1 MEKDLRKL
9 KKAVIAV
16 PMLGLLSMLLLTGCS
31 KNEHEAT
38 SVNNSIEKQAQKST
52 SSSSSES
59 EKESRSEVAK
69 QTSGSSAYQSTQ
81 EDQASTNESESAT
94 LETSSENESTEQVNP
109 TPYAVDLADWGS
121 VMDFHLSGVNV
132 PEVITLD
139 AANNTLTLTSK
150 NGSNDVAY
158 SVSSTTIPTQAV
170 RVFSHVGNAVRTV
183 KVNTQIVINNQ
194 LSGSPRLGN
203 SGPMYLFVNNNG
215 GLSLITPN
223 FAGNVEP
230 DQSDVM
236 LEAVL

>member
-16 PMLGLLSMLLLTGCS
+16 PMLGLVSMLLLTGCS
-31 KNEHEAT
+31 KNEHEAS
-38 SVNNSIEKQAQKST
+38 SVNNSTEKQVQMGT
-52 SSSSSES
+52 YFSSSVS
-59 EKESRSEVAK
+59 EKESSSEVAK
-69 QTSGSSAYQSTQ
+69 LTSESSVYQSTQ
-81 EDQASTNESESAT
+81 EDQASTNEST
-94 LETSSENESTEQVNP
+94 TTDTSSTEQVNS
-109 TPYAVDLADWGS
+109 TPYAVDLSDWGS
-121 VMDFHLSGVNV
+121 VMDFHLSGINV
-132 PEVITLD
+132 PEGITLD

-150 NGSNDVAY
+150 DGANDVTY
-158 SVSSTTIPTQAV
+158 SVSTTTIPTQAV
-170 RVFSHVGNAVRTV
+170 RVFSHIGNAVRTV

-203 SGPMYLFVNNNG
+203 SGPMYLFVNNTG

-236 LEAVL
+236 LEAVMQ